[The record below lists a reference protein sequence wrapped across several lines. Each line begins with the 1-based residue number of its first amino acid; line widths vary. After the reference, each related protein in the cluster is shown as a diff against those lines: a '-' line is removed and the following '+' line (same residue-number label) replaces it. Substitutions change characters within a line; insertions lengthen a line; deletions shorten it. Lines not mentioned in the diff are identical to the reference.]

1 MGAAQKVTFPTACR
15 PGGRTC
21 KVGGNLPPHPPRV
34 RSAPS
39 PRGEGL
45 RAADSRPYDIFVSNR
60 NGASRRPC
68 LTGIQTQGRRAAQC
82 AAPTARTDRKRWLVI
97 ARRSCGIA
105 WPLNFCKPRARR
117 ARKESQA
124 TTQILRAG
132 NILPD
137 SRDNPRNGGPGVRR
151 IWTRSVHP
159 EPSPGDPQG
168 ELARRAKRR
177 WPGPLVSF
185 PSQGKKLAPQGET
198 LSAGGEIPLQE
209 TN

>member
-1 MGAAQKVTFPTACR
+1 M
-15 PGGRTC
+15 
-21 KVGGNLPPHPPRV
+21 
-34 RSAPS
+34 
-39 PRGEGL
+39 

-159 EPSPGDPQG
+159 EPSPGDPLVTFPSLG
-168 ELARRAKRR
+168 KSLAARRRRNPLRPPRRRAGSSRPTSARRPQAAKF
-177 WPGPLVSF
+177 PLHPREQLKRVTIDERF
-185 PSQGKKLAPQGET
+185 
-198 LSAGGEIPLQE
+198 I
-209 TN
+209 

>member
-1 MGAAQKVTFPTACR
+1 MRRLIAAPTTFCEQPER
-15 PGGRTC
+15 
-21 KVGGNLPPHPPRV
+21 RV
-34 RSAPS
+34 QEAAP
-39 PRGEGL
+39 
-45 RAADSRPYDIFVSNR
+45 
-60 NGASRRPC
+60 
-68 LTGIQTQGRRAAQC
+68 TGIQTQGRRAAQC
-82 AAPTARTDRKRWLVI
+82 AAPTAKADRKRWLGK

-185 PSQGKKLAPQGET
+185 PSLERNSPRRAKPCPQAAKL
-198 LSAGGEIPLQE
+198 PLHPREQLKRVTIDE
-209 TN
+209 RFI